1 MGFVAMSK
9 LCLVT
14 ARMFFLRRAVC
25 MKKASLPNV
34 NAGPVHT
41 ESEHFCIKLAVPF
54 YFLPIGFAL
63 QLLPSSGACR
73 MCREGGDGGL

>member
-34 NAGPVHT
+34 NAGP
-41 ESEHFCIKLAVPF
+41 
-54 YFLPIGFAL
+54 
-63 QLLPSSGACR
+63 
-73 MCREGGDGGL
+73 